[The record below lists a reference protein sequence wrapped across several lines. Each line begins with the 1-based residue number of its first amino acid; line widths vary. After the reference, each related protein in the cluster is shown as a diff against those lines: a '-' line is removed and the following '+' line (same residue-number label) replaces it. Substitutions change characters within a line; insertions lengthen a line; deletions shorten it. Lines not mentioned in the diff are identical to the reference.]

1 MNRANRYI
9 QFITPLGGIFALTCF
24 FMPWLQIDVRVD
36 KTTSGFGLLQDRVLL
51 AIAFAA
57 SLVVICVSLYMVIR
71 RTPWKSKVPIL
82 MSTGIGLAVLWPE
95 YINCMRMNQ
104 EIPLAVKF
112 GFWGAVV
119 GFVVATVGAF
129 LTRTKSEEQ
138 SRVSVEE
145 EEQLWSIVH
154 IGGIFALICFFIP
167 WEEIG
172 AGIAF
177 SGIDLARRDP
187 LITIALIA
195 SATIVGA
202 SFYMLVRGTLWKARV
217 PVLVSIGIGIG
228 VLLAHYVD
236 YFNMLNNIKRM
247 EIEVSANTLEFGL
260 WGAVL
265 GFVVAA
271 AGVFLISRK
280 NTHRQVGSITDMEAI
295 KVPPDGK
302 TVT

>member
-1 MNRANRYI
+1 M
-9 QFITPLGGIFALTCF
+9 LE
-24 FMPWLQIDVRVD
+24 
-36 KTTSGFGLLQDRVLL
+36 LLFR
-51 AIAFAA
+51 
-57 SLVVICVSLYMVIR
+57 
-71 RTPWKSKVPIL
+71 
-82 MSTGIGLAVLWPE
+82 
-95 YINCMRMNQ
+95 
-104 EIPLAVKF
+104 
-112 GFWGAVV
+112 
-119 GFVVATVGAF
+119 
-129 LTRTKSEEQ
+129 
-138 SRVSVEE
+138 
-145 EEQLWSIVH
+145 
-154 IGGIFALICFFIP
+154 ALILR
-167 WEEIG
+167 G
-172 AGIAF
+172 GT
-177 SGIDLARRDP
+177 P

-202 SFYMLVRGTLWKARV
+202 SFYMLIRGTLWKARV

-280 NTHRQVGSITDMEAI
+280 NTHRQVGSATDMEAI